1 VGGRV
6 WGSVCGWGGEARE
19 MVEWRAGAAC
29 DERVRGGARGER
41 ACVGGGGGGVRE
53 GRWGAG
59 EVGRGMVGPG
69 RPALFRCC
77 AWIFVKD
84 V

>member
-1 VGGRV
+1 VG
-6 WGSVCGWGGEARE
+6 
-19 MVEWRAGAAC
+19 
-29 DERVRGGARGER
+29 RGGARDGGVESGRGVRRTSPWGSARGEL
-41 ACVGGGGGGVRE
+41 AWEAEEEGGGVRE